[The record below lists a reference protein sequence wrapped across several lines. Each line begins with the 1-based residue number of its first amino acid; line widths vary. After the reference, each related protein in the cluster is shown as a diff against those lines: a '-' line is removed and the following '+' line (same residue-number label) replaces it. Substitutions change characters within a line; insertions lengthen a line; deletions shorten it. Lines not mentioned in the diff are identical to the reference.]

1 MKFKPFYIKNI
12 DYLKFENV
20 FLHSIN
26 YDSIL
31 RITIINDKYKVNI
44 IFNRF
49 ISFRVINES
58 NLMKYWELL
67 DEKNENGC
75 VFYKILNSEYFAEL
89 KNLSYNFLKSDEDIS
104 YIEHYGIF
112 TLSDCVEVL
121 SEIEPEIQIE
131 IIG

>member
-20 FLHSIN
+20 FLDSIN